1 MSNDDMGNGR
11 RGRDEVWD
19 NIGPVVPV
27 SFPRPK
33 RHPRSN
39 LPPGMA
45 PSQPEESAVRPSFI
59 NGDAAGTVGQTHKL
73 RGFNRSISILSAK
86 GDDRNPELVTIQI
99 RAQTLDGGPCP
110 YEVTASIGWGVG
122 GARHDAK
129 VSVGVGTQ
137 ITLAA
142 TSLDI
147 SARLFPAFPGQPD
160 PDQDVLISA
169 VFASGSRPAQ
179 PPQVQSVVAGA
190 AAIRS
195 VFQVPPFARLFRS
208 YSPVSLAGAI
218 LAIEGASSTPL
229 SSIVLTDNAQAATG
243 IILPPGSSDVII
255 TPANNGLLLA
265 SFGLDLL

>member
-19 NIGPVVPV
+19 RIGPVVPV
-27 SFPRPK
+27 SFPRTQ

-39 LPPGMA
+39 LPPDLA
-45 PSQPEESAVRPSFI
+45 PQQPKETAVRPSFI
-59 NGDAAGTVGQTHKL
+59 NGDAAGTVGQTHRL

-86 GDDRNPELVTIQI
+86 GDDRNPELVTVQI

-122 GARHDAK
+122 GARHDAR

-142 TSLDI
+142 TALDI
-147 SARLFPAFPGQPD
+147 SAKLFPAFPGQAD

-179 PPQVQSVVAGA
+179 PPQVQSVVAGVVA
-190 AAIRS
+190 VRS
-195 VFQVPPFARLFRS
+195 VFQVPPFARIFRA
-208 YSPVSLAGAI
+208 YSPASLAGAV
-218 LAIEGASSTPL
+218 LGIEGPGATGLST
-229 SSIVLTDNAQAATG
+229 ITLTDNAQAATG

-255 TPANNGLLLA
+255 TPANNGLILA